1 MTALLVLLC
10 VTAAFQAVTAGP
22 CCCRSK
28 GRRAVSERRGT
39 TQGVAAWATRGPS
52 WTLHPWLAAPA
63 PVGAAAF
70 SLYVDPLRKLTWEPA
85 PPLAPAPAPRAIEDL
100 APTPAPR
107 AIEDLAPAPAP
118 IEDLAPAAP
127 AQAPAQD
134 IEDLAA
140 AAPVQAPAQ
149 DIEDLHAEP
158 AVMELAQDGPAP
170 VVQGAHIKITVL
182 SGFVHLRRTGYL
194 DEPVFQKFR
203 AICKAAGE
211 ELPDHSWRLER
222 GEKTRRAVDAL
233 TALGLAVEGGRSTL
247 AKALGTASDDDALKR
262 EELFLLLQ
270 AHARGG
276 TVARVGDRRLAEQ
289 LGVGIR
295 RVQTLLTQLENQ
307 GKVLRKDRGS
317 SRRVITLYR
326 DGDAPGQGMRQL
338 AHLITATS
346 RSTSPGPDQPGNQDV
361 PIIPLSL
368 HDPSSRGPAPRAAA
382 ADAVPG
388 RRAAPPPSA
397 SGPASPAGP
406 PLAAEATR
414 GPGPSAAGTGGLA
427 VVTSDGGDPGA
438 AGPPAAADATRWPGP
453 SATGE
458 VRAADRGFSDGS
470 DPGAPGRSEP
480 PAAAGPAAPA
490 TPPPAAE
497 ARPGPGPSATG
508 HDATASGPETALPT
522 RAPASWQTFG
532 QGLIGRLPVAGQ
544 WLREVR
550 CLEQDGSRLLLEADE
565 RLLTDVQSVLG
576 PRLEADGYAVEWRT
590 RREVLDAAAA

>member
-382 ADAVPG
+382 ADGGAGRQRRASQRVPG
-388 RRAAPPPSA
+388 PQAAQGSA
-397 SGPASPAGP
+397 IAG
-406 PLAAEATR
+406 AGADAGRKTTR
-414 GPGPSAAGTGGLA
+414 YA
-427 VVTSDGGDPGA
+427 
-438 AGPPAAADATRWPGP
+438 PAAAPAVQA